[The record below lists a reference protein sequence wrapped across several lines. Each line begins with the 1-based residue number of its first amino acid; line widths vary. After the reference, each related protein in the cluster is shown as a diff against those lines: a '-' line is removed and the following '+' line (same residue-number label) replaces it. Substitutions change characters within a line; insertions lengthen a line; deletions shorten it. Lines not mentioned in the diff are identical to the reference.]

1 MHCDSA
7 PCHTVRN
14 LTWTAHCRII
24 SLTESMQMPMPW
36 ARVKDQRKTKL
47 LFSFTF
53 RRHFF
58 QSQRKLWGWSSLSNY
73 GHLSL
78 TLFTFHPM
86 PTAQL
91 PVEKNTQVQ
100 VHVARGK
107 NKMLGFQ
114 AFLLL
119 ASSIYKSFWGLA
131 VPRNW
136 NMLLYSSI
144 SNKSSSSCGETIDR
158 RFIATELYSRP
169 RAQRMEAAA
178 RKRRDFQAKV

>member
-1 MHCDSA
+1 M

-14 LTWTAHCRII
+14 LTWTAHCRIN
-24 SLTESMQMPMPW
+24 SMPMPMPW

-58 QSQRKLWGWSSLSNY
+58 RSQPKLWGWSSLSNY

-107 NKMLGFQ
+107 IKMLGFSCFSIAGFVYLQ
-114 AFLLL
+114 KLLRPSSSKKLKYVALFQHFKQIKLLL
-119 ASSIYKSFWGLA
+119 WWNHWPQVHCNRAVFSAESSTIG
-131 VPRNW
+131 
-136 NMLLYSSI
+136 
-144 SNKSSSSCGETIDR
+144 SSSSQKE
-158 RFIATELYSRP
+158 RFPS
-169 RAQRMEAAA
+169 
-178 RKRRDFQAKV
+178 KV